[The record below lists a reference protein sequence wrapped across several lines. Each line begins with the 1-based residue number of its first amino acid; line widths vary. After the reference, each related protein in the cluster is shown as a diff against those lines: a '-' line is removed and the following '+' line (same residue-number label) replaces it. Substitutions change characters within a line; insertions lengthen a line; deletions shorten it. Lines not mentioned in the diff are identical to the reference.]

1 MTAPASSFLANSTS
15 KRLFLVVV
23 RHSHH
28 DFVEQFSS
36 TLDHIEMTIRDR
48 IKAAR
53 VNRPSHLREFAEELE
68 NEKCIEA
75 RARTKPQKS
84 PYELPKIRET
94 RN

>member
-1 MTAPASSFLANSTS
+1 
-15 KRLFLVVV
+15 LFLVVV

-53 VNRPSHLREFAEELE
+53 VNRPSHMRKFAEELE

-75 RARTKPQKS
+75 RGTNETAKS